1 MQLSVNGRA
10 EAMPLE
16 FVPAGGGALDWQHIT
31 WFADMQASENRLR
44 IAALPDSPD
53 GARGLNVDELT
64 IAPRVQTACTEAALV
79 LDGSS
84 GTIDCV
90 LSEAAT
96 AAAVPAACRWLIQP
110 RESGQIRITF
120 HQLALEAQF
129 DQLRIFDGAAE
140 GSQSL
145 LWASGRRPVAP
156 VVTSSSQALIVL
168 VRDGTVDEAAVVIS
182 YLLLPPTARATGSPA
197 ALAVTSPIVARPLC
211 SGEVTLTAVRGAI
224 SGGGSGVY
232 SNSTLCVW
240 RIRPR
245 WAVASGP
252 GAQLISASGVI
263 TITFTLLDLIPLQD
277 SLQVFDGPTEQA
289 TKVFDASQPR
299 AIGASRATIGSI
311 VALSGSATI
320 RYSSSL
326 VGARKAQGFDGRS
339 VRTGRQ
345 RLGAA
350 SWQQAGPGR
359 VCRRLLRATC
369 HRRSSVHAHAA
380 TKHQSPVDFACLH
393 SYIFDEAATSD
404 AGRRFSQAAAAEAAA
419 AATEATPAHSNT
431 PLAPP
436 LIGGGCALLAIVAV
450 LMMVRWRRRHARVVA
465 EVRCAVEACLDAPA
479 HCVRAEPKLELSADA
494 GEYARQILAALRAA
508 ATGGCWAGIVRGGD
522 AVLLCVQ
529 PTRLKSAARR

>member
-16 FVPAGGGALDWQHIT
+16 FVPAGGGALDWQHVA
-31 WFADMQASENRLR
+31 WFAEMQASENRLR
-44 IAALPDSPD
+44 LAALPDSTD

-64 IAPRVQTACTEAALV
+64 VAPRVQTACTEAALV

-90 LSEAAT
+90 LGEAAT

-110 RESGQIRITF
+110 GESGQIRITF

-140 GSQSL
+140 GSESL

-211 SGEVTLTAVRGAI
+211 AGEVTLTAVRGAI

-252 GAQLISASGVI
+252 GTQLISASGVI

-299 AIGASRATIGSI
+299 AIGASRATIGPI

-326 VGARKAQGFDGRS
+326 VGARTAQGFDGRS
-339 VRTGRQ
+339 VRAGRQ

-350 SWQQAGPGR
+350 GR
-359 VCRRLLRATC
+359 VGFADGSCVRPATDDHLYTRTQPPSITHPLTSLGCTATPSMRRPRQT
-369 HRRSSVHAHAA
+369 
-380 TKHQSPVDFACLH
+380 P
-393 SYIFDEAATSD
+393 
-404 AGRRFSQAAAAEAAA
+404 AAA
-419 AATEATPAHSNT
+419 SRRR
-431 PLAPP
+431 PP
-436 LIGGGCALLAIVAV
+436 PKLQPPPPPKLSRRIPTL
-450 LMMVRWRRRHARVVA
+450 RWRRRSSEAA
-465 EVRCAVEACLDAPA
+465 VRYWPSWQC
-479 HCVRAEPKLELSADA
+479 
-494 GEYARQILAALRAA
+494 
-508 ATGGCWAGIVRGGD
+508 
-522 AVLLCVQ
+522 
-529 PTRLKSAARR
+529 